1 MNNFLIHTIFP
12 SMISIRL
19 FYYCGKVFN
28 LINIWMIRKRLMKI
42 YYLKKKIYFY
52 SQLNM
57 EDITETDYMHARKVC
72 KDFKIKNIGEYYDL
86 YVQSDTLLL
95 AHVFGKFRN
104 MCLVIHE
111 FDLARFL
118 TALRLA

>member
-1 MNNFLIHTIFP
+1 
-12 SMISIRL
+12 
-19 FYYCGKVFN
+19 
-28 LINIWMIRKRLMKI
+28 
-42 YYLKKKIYFY
+42 
-52 SQLNM
+52 M

-104 MCLVIHE
+104 MCLVIYE
-111 FDLARFL
+111 FDLACFL

>member
-1 MNNFLIHTIFP
+1 
-12 SMISIRL
+12 
-19 FYYCGKVFN
+19 
-28 LINIWMIRKRLMKI
+28 MIRKKLMKI

-72 KDFKIKNIGEYYDL
+72 KDFKTKNIGEYYDL
-86 YVQSDTLLL
+86 YVQSNTLLL
-95 AHVFGKFRN
+95 AHVFGNFRN
-104 MCLVIHE
+104 MCLVIYE
-111 FDLARFL
+111 SDLARFL